1 MLSMFVY
8 LLVIVSL
15 SRLGATGDEP
25 TFPNPR
31 VEAIPKDQ
39 LEQFYGWCVDDIVW
53 VARLMHERAF
63 MTTPSDR
70 YSFCI
75 SFVANIFLLPCN

>member
-1 MLSMFVY
+1 MHYIMLSMFVY

-31 VEAIPKDQ
+31 IEAISKDQ
-39 LEQFYGWCVDDIVW
+39 LEQFYGWCVDDIV
-53 VARLMHERAF
+53 
-63 MTTPSDR
+63 
-70 YSFCI
+70 
-75 SFVANIFLLPCN
+75 